1 MRIYTEATGEL
12 SSMPHGGGMRI
23 IIVRGPW
30 HDGGCVLLSKVGNR
44 WATHVE
50 TIDGIHGEHFHG
62 SFDAALDDFEGRTI

>member
-1 MRIYTEATGEL
+1 M
-12 SSMPHGGGMRI
+12 
-23 IIVRGPW
+23 RGPW

-62 SFDAALDDFEGRTI
+62 SFDAALDEFEGRPIC